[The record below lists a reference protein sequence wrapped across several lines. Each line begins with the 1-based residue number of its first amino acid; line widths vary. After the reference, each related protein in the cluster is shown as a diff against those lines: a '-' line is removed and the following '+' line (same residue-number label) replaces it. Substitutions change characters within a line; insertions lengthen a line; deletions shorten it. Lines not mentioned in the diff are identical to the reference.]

1 MCTIQIRG
9 IPVSFPCKPY
19 DIQKDYMEK
28 VIECLQNETHGVLE
42 SPTGTGKTLSL
53 LCSSLAWLAVQKAKF
68 QAEVRMCGSFFSKT
82 DEDSSNATKL
92 MWDAPTI
99 IYASRTHSQLT
110 QAMQE
115 LKRTA
120 YSYVRSTILGS
131 RDQLCIHPD
140 VSQQENNSTK
150 IVMCQAM
157 VKARSCYLQNRVEK
171 MTIER
176 SIQELNIADVEDIV
190 KLGHK
195 HKFCPYYMTRELKKQ
210 ADVIFLPYNY
220 LLDPKAR
227 RAHKLEMKNC
237 VIILDEAHNVEKICE
252 DSSSFQIKTTD
263 MALCID
269 EITQVMK
276 HIEITGEFNSG
287 DEEKTFSAEDLV
299 LLKSMLLNL
308 EKEIDRIALP
318 KNNEG
323 ITYEGKYIF
332 KILESAGINDK
343 SQQHVVSLLDRLIQ
357 FMTISKDNPFQRTGT
372 GLQLL
377 QDLLMLVFQNVSEEF
392 KENIN
397 RCFKVHLL
405 CEVEKRKG
413 GTRDTWLSKATS
425 KEKTSCRVL
434 SFWCF
439 SPNFAM
445 QSLLEQGI
453 RCIILTSGTLAP
465 LKPLITEL
473 GINVGVQ
480 LENPHV
486 VTNKQI
492 CVKIL
497 GTGPDG
503 VLLNSGYQNRNNDK
517 YINSLG
523 MAIIN
528 ISRQIPNGLL
538 IFYPSY
544 ALMNKCMESWQQ
556 TEVWENMNDI
566 KRVFIEPK
574 TKDAFNTTMTDFY
587 DRVKDPQYKGATFMA
602 VCRGKVSEG
611 LDFADINGR
620 AVIVIGLPYPPFKD
634 PRVVLKQKYLD
645 ICRARDR
652 EYLSGKDWYSLEAT
666 RAVNQAIGR
675 VIRHRFDYGVIILL
689 DNRFGNPQVKNQL
702 SLWIRGYVQL
712 AKNFGEIIRD
722 TRLFFKNAVEFDKLR
737 DEHQT
742 LFKAVPTVVDI
753 NAIKPNAVIDEA
765 GLVNIYKL
773 NKPEINPNKPGCSG
787 ANLLSDKQ
795 PAEKIDIQNV
805 DNVTSKFP
813 VQERKKIKLQP
824 PDFNN
829 TNASTSLRETKKFI
843 SKLKETLSKPDF
855 ETFIQ
860 GVTAYQRSS
869 DLQVFVN
876 YLNLIFKPN
885 KHLRFLIQGM
895 ITYVKDQ
902 HQTKFIEYW
911 ESMRC
916 VTMAADT

>member
-1 MCTIQIRG
+1 M
-9 IPVSFPCKPY
+9 
-19 DIQKDYMEK
+19 
-28 VIECLQNETHGVLE
+28 LE

-332 KILESAGINDK
+332 KILESAG
-343 SQQHVVSLLDRLIQ
+343 
-357 FMTISKDNPFQRTGT
+357 
-372 GLQLL
+372 
-377 QDLLMLVFQNVSEEF
+377 
-392 KENIN
+392 
-397 RCFKVHLL
+397 
-405 CEVEKRKG
+405 
-413 GTRDTWLSKATS
+413 
-425 KEKTSCRVL
+425 
-434 SFWCF
+434 
-439 SPNFAM
+439 
-445 QSLLEQGI
+445 
-453 RCIILTSGTLAP
+453 
-465 LKPLITEL
+465 
-473 GINVGVQ
+473 
-480 LENPHV
+480 
-486 VTNKQI
+486 
-492 CVKIL
+492 
-497 GTGPDG
+497 
-503 VLLNSGYQNRNNDK
+503 
-517 YINSLG
+517 
-523 MAIIN
+523 
-528 ISRQIPNGLL
+528 
-538 IFYPSY
+538 
-544 ALMNKCMESWQQ
+544 
-556 TEVWENMNDI
+556 
-566 KRVFIEPK
+566 
-574 TKDAFNTTMTDFY
+574 
-587 DRVKDPQYKGATFMA
+587 
-602 VCRGKVSEG
+602 VC
-611 LDFADINGR
+611 
-620 AVIVIGLPYPPFKD
+620 
-634 PRVVLKQKYLD
+634 
-645 ICRARDR
+645 
-652 EYLSGKDWYSLEAT
+652 
-666 RAVNQAIGR
+666 
-675 VIRHRFDYGVIILL
+675 
-689 DNRFGNPQVKNQL
+689 
-702 SLWIRGYVQL
+702 
-712 AKNFGEIIRD
+712 
-722 TRLFFKNAVEFDKLR
+722 
-737 DEHQT
+737 
-742 LFKAVPTVVDI
+742 
-753 NAIKPNAVIDEA
+753 
-765 GLVNIYKL
+765 
-773 NKPEINPNKPGCSG
+773 
-787 ANLLSDKQ
+787 
-795 PAEKIDIQNV
+795 
-805 DNVTSKFP
+805 
-813 VQERKKIKLQP
+813 
-824 PDFNN
+824 
-829 TNASTSLRETKKFI
+829 
-843 SKLKETLSKPDF
+843 
-855 ETFIQ
+855 
-860 GVTAYQRSS
+860 
-869 DLQVFVN
+869 
-876 YLNLIFKPN
+876 
-885 KHLRFLIQGM
+885 
-895 ITYVKDQ
+895 
-902 HQTKFIEYW
+902 
-911 ESMRC
+911 
-916 VTMAADT
+916 